1 MRLAPNRRPLAARN
15 LYAMEIPRV
24 NPIGILENPL
34 GGTPRQVSRGV
45 RALASI
51 VLVIFTLA
59 TVITTVVSLGA
70 YCLTTEP
77 GDVRQLPGPRR

>member
-1 MRLAPNRRPLAARN
+1 
-15 LYAMEIPRV
+15 MEIPRV
-24 NPIGILENPL
+24 NPIGILENSF
-34 GGTPRQVSRGV
+34 GGPPRQISRGV

-77 GDVRQLPGPRR
+77 GDIRHLPVPVNSPR

>member
-1 MRLAPNRRPLAARN
+1 MKRITPQRLIT
-15 LYAMEIPRV
+15 MEIPRV

-34 GGTPRQVSRGV
+34 GGSPRQASRGV

-51 VLVIFTLA
+51 VLLIFTLA

-70 YCLTTEP
+70 YCLTTEA
-77 GDVRQLPGPRR
+77 GDVRHLPVSANSPR

>member
-1 MRLAPNRRPLAARN
+1 
-15 LYAMEIPRV
+15 MEIPHV
-24 NPIGILENPL
+24 NPIGILESPL
-34 GGTPRQVSRGV
+34 GGSPRRLSRGM

-59 TVITTVVSLGA
+59 TVVTTVVSLGA

-77 GDVRQLPGPRR
+77 GDVRHLPMPANSAH

>member
-1 MRLAPNRRPLAARN
+1 MHKLP
-15 LYAMEIPRV
+15 AMEIPRV
-24 NPIGILENPL
+24 NPIGILENPFE
-34 GGTPRQVSRGV
+34 GSPRQASRGV

-77 GDVRQLPGPRR
+77 GDVRHLPVRAHSPR

>member
-1 MRLAPNRRPLAARN
+1 
-15 LYAMEIPRV
+15 MEISRV
-24 NPIGILENPL
+24 NPIGILERPL
-34 GGTPRQVSRGV
+34 RGAPRPISRGV

-59 TVITTVVSLGA
+59 TVITTVVSLDA

-77 GDVRQLPGPRR
+77 GDVRHLPTPLNSAR

>member
-1 MRLAPNRRPLAARN
+1 
-15 LYAMEIPRV
+15 MEIPRV

-34 GGTPRQVSRGV
+34 EGSPRRTSRGV

-59 TVITTVVSLGA
+59 TLITTVVSLGA

-77 GDVRQLPGPRR
+77 GDVRDLPVPTNSRR